1 MVIEDGKGST
11 DRERVKA
18 GDCSSTVC
26 SHTYYPQPGSRGEF
40 RVSVETGGCV
50 TRQTVCQER
59 PVCEQTTSLSSSPLN
74 NTSFVMYQQIVH

>member
-26 SHTYYPQPGSRGEF
+26 SHTYYPQPGSIGEF
-40 RVSVETGGCV
+40 GVSVETGGCV

-74 NTSFVMYQQIVH
+74 HTSFLM

>member
-26 SHTYYPQPGSRGEF
+26 SYTYTTLSLGVEGSLECLWRLEA
-40 RVSVETGGCV
+40 V
-50 TRQTVCQER
+50 
-59 PVCEQTTSLSSSPLN
+59 
-74 NTSFVMYQQIVH
+74 